1 MAASFGGQLSME
13 GLEMSNEDIEFMM
26 NQCDINVPIKDE
38 YYKGLHIM
46 SDFVR
51 TGIVNEYGQE

>member
-13 GLEMSNEDIEFMM
+13 GLEMSNEDIEFMI

-38 YYKGLHIM
+38 YKGLHIM